1 MQRINLRVLGAIEI
15 DAIVALDGLI
25 EKRQSQDQDEQ
36 RNDEKFPAQV
46 TR

>member
-1 MQRINLRVLGAIEI
+1 MQRIDLRVLSAVEI